1 VFKIWWNKTRKIITL
16 KLNYL
21 DLFVLQFGISEPPG
35 KVIDLK
41 VTDSTYTSLSLS
53 WTKPKEEEDVQ
64 DEAKGYF
71 VELRPAENTEW
82 GRCNSNPIISSFY
95 TILGLKSMAMY
106 WVRVVATNEGGD
118 GEPRDLD
125 NYIIAMP
132 PPGIKWVYF
141 FYNVY
146 CQSYG
151 RVLHSLEEK
160 IDSVFFWFFQNYKII
175 FHGKKVFALFFWIN
189 ELISQNYEIH
199 FSWKTFFFTLFY
211 ELISYSEFLDN

>member
-1 VFKIWWNKTRKIITL
+1 MFKIGWNKAQRNKKKYIYIIIQQ
-16 KLNYL
+16 LNHL
-21 DLFVLQFGISEPPG
+21 DHFVLQFGISEPPG

-53 WTKPKEEEDVQ
+53 WTKPKEEGGQ

-82 GRCNSNPIISSFY
+82 GRCNSNPHITTSY

-132 PPGIKWVYF
+132 PPGI
-141 FYNVY
+141 
-146 CQSYG
+146 
-151 RVLHSLEEK
+151 
-160 IDSVFFWFFQNYKII
+160 I
-175 FHGKKVFALFFWIN
+175 
-189 ELISQNYEIH
+189 
-199 FSWKTFFFTLFY
+199 
-211 ELISYSEFLDN
+211 